1 MDRQLM
7 HTNEA
12 LENTIKSYS
21 DMVYRLAFAR
31 VGNSFDAD
39 EIYQEVFLRL
49 IKRRPHFT
57 DEEHKKAWLIKVT
70 INCSKKF
77 LCSIWNNRTEGLDG
91 NVIFETKGDN
101 DLHIELSKLKPDS
114 RTLIHLYYYED
125 MKVAEIAQLLGR
137 KEATV
142 RTQLSRARMELKKYL
157 NMDKTEL

>member
-1 MDRQLM
+1 MDRQLI
-7 HTNEA
+7 HTEAA
-12 LENTIKSYS
+12 LEKTIKHYA

-39 EIYQEVFLRL
+39 EIFQEVFLRF
-49 IKRRPHFT
+49 IRRRPHFN
-57 DEEHKKAWLIKVT
+57 DGEHEKAWFIKVT

-77 LCSIWNNRTEGLDG
+77 LSSSWNNKTEGLDG
-91 NVIFETKGDN
+91 NVIFETKEDH
-101 DLHIELSKLKPDS
+101 DLHAELSKLKPDG

-137 KEATV
+137 KESTV

-157 NMDKTEL
+157 ENENTEL